1 MIIEKVIREV
11 TKQWKEI
18 HVWMQGISVSF
29 EVLRENNTTQTLK
42 NAKILKRIARIEDK
56 LNIKEGD

>member
-1 MIIEKVIREV
+1 MIIEKVIREI

-18 HVWMQGISVSF
+18 HVWMQRIDVALD
-29 EVLRENNTTQTLK
+29 VTMANTSAQKTDIE
-42 NAKILKRIARIEDK
+42 KIKKRMARIEDK